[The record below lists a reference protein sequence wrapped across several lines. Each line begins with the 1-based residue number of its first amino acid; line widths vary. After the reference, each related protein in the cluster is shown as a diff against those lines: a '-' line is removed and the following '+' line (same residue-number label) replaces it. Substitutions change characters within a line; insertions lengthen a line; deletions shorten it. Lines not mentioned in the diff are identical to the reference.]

1 MYKTFYNLTRNPFDI
16 SPDPAFLFATP
27 RHNEALAALY
37 HAVRGHKGFVVLTGE
52 VGTGK
57 TLLLRCVLELFKE
70 SNDIGYAY
78 VFNGRLSPCEFLEYI
93 GTDFGLSVAG
103 KNKTQILFELSNY
116 LVARGAKGLTTVL
129 VVDEAHH
136 LSADILEEIR
146 LLTNLETPR
155 GKLLQ
160 ILLVG
165 QPELDEKLD
174 SSYLRQLK
182 QRIAHR
188 AQLTALD
195 VSDTQGYIDWRL
207 QIAGAKRGNS
217 LFPAETVERVYQH
230 SKGIPRLIN
239 TICDNAL
246 ITAYARK
253 MRSVSPEMIE
263 STAADLRLDVVHFPA
278 TELPLEFDE
287 TIAQRASKTLLEL
300 FSHLKR
306 SSSRLETGSILGLSK
321 E

>member
-1 MYKTFYNLTRNPFDI
+1 MYNAFYNLSRNPFDI
-16 SPDPAFLFATP
+16 SPDPHFLFETP

-37 HAVRGHKGFVVLTGE
+37 HAVRSHKGFVVLTGE

-57 TLLLRCVLELFKE
+57 TLLLRCVLELFSE
-70 SNDIGYAY
+70 SKDIQYAY

-93 GTDFGLSVAG
+93 GTDFGLSVGG
-103 KNKTQILFELSNY
+103 KNKTQILFDLSKF
-116 LVARGAKGLTTVL
+116 LIDRGSKELTTVL

-174 SSYLRQLK
+174 SSNLRQLK

-188 AQLTALD
+188 AQLTPLNLAE
-195 VSDTQGYIDWRL
+195 TKGYIEWRL
-207 QIAGAKRGNS
+207 QVAGAKPGNT
-217 LFPAETVERVYQH
+217 LFPPETMRAVYEN

-239 TICDNAL
+239 TVCDNAL

-253 MRSVSPEMIE
+253 LSSVTPEIVD
-263 STAADLRLDVVHFPA
+263 TAAADLRLDVVHIPA
-278 TELPLEFDE
+278 PDFEVEFDANF
-287 TIAQRASKTLLEL
+287 AQRASRTLLEL
-300 FSHLKR
+300 FSYLRR
-306 SSSRLETGSILGLSK
+306 SPGRHPEQERT
-321 E
+321 